1 MVSHE
6 KVKVSWL
13 PLPAAASVR
22 EVIVST
28 ADEITIDELAARV
41 GMTVRNV
48 RAYAGRG
55 LIPAPRLQGRT
66 GYYGAEHVSRL
77 RLIRELVDRGYTLA
91 AVEKA
96 FASQSESTAVHAL
109 DLLAVLDAPL
119 GQETAEVMR
128 RDSLPMLTGSGP
140 GTGTDVVD
148 DLVRLGLAEVLDDDR
163 INVLHPSV
171 VRAGTS
177 AIALGLSP
185 STVTSLMPLLSDR
198 LGDIADELVTRVR
211 EEIWQP
217 FKSGMPEQDWPHVL
231 NVIEQLLLV
240 AGQAVIAAFRRELNR
255 AIESALGAE
264 IAAMGPQ

>member
-119 GQETAEVMR
+119 GQE
-128 RDSLPMLTGSGP
+128 S
-140 GTGTDVVD
+140 
-148 DLVRLGLAEVLDDDR
+148 AEVLDDDR

-217 FKSGMPEQDWPHVL
+217 FNESGMPEQDWPHVL
-231 NVIEQLLLV
+231 HVIEQLLPV
-240 AGQAVIAAFRRELNR
+240 AGQAVIAAFRRELSR

>member
-1 MVSHE
+1 M
-6 KVKVSWL
+6 
-13 PLPAAASVR
+13 
-22 EVIVST
+22 
-28 ADEITIDELAARV
+28 
-41 GMTVRNV
+41 
-48 RAYAGRG
+48 
-55 LIPAPRLQGRT
+55 
-66 GYYGAEHVSRL
+66 
-77 RLIRELVDRGYTLA
+77 DRGYTLA

-119 GQETAEVMR
+119 GQESAEVML

-217 FKSGMPEQDWPHVL
+217 FNESGMPEEGGTSCTSSNSCCRWP
-231 NVIEQLLLV
+231 
-240 AGQAVIAAFRRELNR
+240 AK
-255 AIESALGAE
+255 
-264 IAAMGPQ
+264 P

>member
-6 KVKVSWL
+6 KVKVSLL
-13 PLPAAASVR
+13 PLPAAASVM

-119 GQETAEVMR
+119 GQESAEVML

-148 DLVRLGLAEVLDDDR
+148 DLVRLGRDR
-163 INVLHPSV
+163 GARRRPQQ
-171 VRAGTS
+171 RAPP
-177 AIALGLSP
+177 LG
-185 STVTSLMPLLSDR
+185 R
-198 LGDIADELVTRVR
+198 ARRHLGDCTGVVPIDGHVAD
-211 EEIWQP
+211 
-217 FKSGMPEQDWPHVL
+217 
-231 NVIEQLLLV
+231 
-240 AGQAVIAAFRRELNR
+240 AA
-255 AIESALGAE
+255 A
-264 IAAMGPQ
+264 Q

>member
-22 EVIVST
+22 EVIVAT

-119 GQETAEVMR
+119 GQE
-128 RDSLPMLTGSGP
+128 S
-140 GTGTDVVD
+140 
-148 DLVRLGLAEVLDDDR
+148 AEVLDDDR

-185 STVTSLMPLLSDR
+185 STVTSLIPLLSDR

-217 FKSGMPEQDWPHVL
+217 FNESGMPEQDWPHVL
-231 NVIEQLLLV
+231 HVIEQLLPV
-240 AGQAVIAAFRRELNR
+240 AGQAVIAAFRRELSR

>member
-13 PLPAAASVR
+13 PLLAAASVW

-119 GQETAEVMR
+119 GQE
-128 RDSLPMLTGSGP
+128 S
-140 GTGTDVVD
+140 
-148 DLVRLGLAEVLDDDR
+148 AEVLDDDR

-185 STVTSLMPLLSDR
+185 STVTSLIPLLSDR

-217 FKSGMPEQDWPHVL
+217 FNESGMPEQDWPHVL
-231 NVIEQLLLV
+231 HVIEQLLPV
-240 AGQAVIAAFRRELNR
+240 AGQAVIAAFRRELSR
-255 AIESALGAE
+255 SIGSALGAE